1 MKYKHLLFLPA
12 LSISLFNAAFAN
24 EIGIVNQGHGNHTI
38 PENST
43 ITSNTN
49 NSITGITAGKNDKYS
64 IYNNG
69 SIIVDIKTTGGIARG
84 VEADYGGYIN
94 LGENTN
100 LSIVNSS
107 PGPTTGIDVYGSS
120 NVEAKNINI
129 YVNSEYES
137 IGLSL
142 SDDAFVDI
150 SGNQNL
156 IESYDDANHAFGI
169 YVIGD
174 KGKKSVLNTEN
185 IIIKTNGTG
194 INSEGESE
202 LNLRKKTVIN
212 SVAGG
217 IESLGG
223 NNSNSE
229 KGSIINADSVDI
241 KTTETRSF
249 IGSSTG
255 GLFSLLGGKIT
266 VGDSSKIE
274 TENMHG
280 LYATTYIGFETPT
293 KPTEINYMGSAS
305 NRNTVHVNGQ
315 TGATAFGNESVINIH
330 NTDVHAHAKNGNI
343 AGIRAVNGGAVN
355 LENTSI
361 TVSDKDT
368 DYSSIAAVLSSNS
381 NSTIQISGNTYIDA
395 EETKNKLA
403 LRSDGENSKIS
414 VEGKAKI
421 IGNMLSKGDNS
432 SIDINLRDQS
442 TIIGASSIDRSYQ
455 DGKIRVSLDNSSWL
469 MTGDSEV
476 TSLTLAQ
483 NSVLNLSNSFDN
495 GNNLLVQ
502 EDYKGNGG
510 TIIFNGALA
519 GDNSPIDHLTVNGNT
534 SGETYVKVNELGG
547 KGAQTV
553 EGIEI
558 IQIHGDS
565 NGIFHQDGRIVA
577 GLYDYH
583 LVKGNETNT
592 ANWYLTSSPTPITP
606 EEPTLPPSTSPTLRP
621 EVGSYINNLYQAST
635 LFDLRL
641 HDRYAHTPYIDPFTG
656 EEKVTSLWIRNL
668 AGHTNSKAGSSQLK
682 TKSDR
687 YAVQIGGDVAQ
698 WSSAQ
703 GRYHIGVMAGYGSV
717 SNSTRNQNNGHRSKA
732 NVDGHSIGVYGTYY
746 ANNDSQNGL
755 YIDTWAQYNWFKNRV
770 KGDNLG
776 REKYDSKGLNVS
788 VETGYTLPITNPQ
801 HSSNE
806 STWHLQPKAQITY
819 FGVKM
824 ENHTEENGTKVY
836 GKGKNNIRTRL
847 GIRFFIGESSSPYEQ
862 LQSKVYPFIEANWI
876 NNSKRYGVSMDNE
889 TIYSDGSRNIGEIKV
904 GFDSQITKSTKVLFN
919 VSQQFGSNGFRDTQ
933 GILGINYLF

>member
-1 MKYKHLLFLPA
+1 MKYKHLLLLPA
-12 LSISLFNAAFAN
+12 LSISLFNVSLAN
-24 EIGIVNQGHGNHTI
+24 EIGIINKGHGNYTI

-43 ITSNTN
+43 INSNTN
-49 NSITGITAGKNDKYS
+49 NSITGITVEKNDRYS
-64 IYNNG
+64 ISNNG
-69 SIIVDIKTTGGIARG
+69 PIIIDIKTNSGIARG
-84 VEADYGGYIN
+84 VEADYGGHIN

-107 PGPTTGIDVYGSS
+107 QGPTTGIDVYGSS
-120 NVEAKNINI
+120 RVEAKNINI

-142 SDDAFVDI
+142 TDDSLVDI

-174 KGKKSVLNTEN
+174 KGKKSVLNTEY
-185 IIIKTNGTG
+185 ITIKTNGTG
-194 INSEGESE
+194 INSEGDSE
-202 LNLRKKTVIN
+202 LNLRKKTIIR

-217 IESLGG
+217 IEALGG
-223 NNSNSE
+223 NTSNSE
-229 KGSIINADSVDI
+229 TGSIVNAESVDI
-241 KTTETRSF
+241 KTTEPTSF
-249 IGSSTG
+249 VGNSTG

-280 LYATTYIGFETPT
+280 LYATTFIGFAAPT
-293 KPTEINYMGSAS
+293 KPTEINYIGSFS
-305 NRNTVHVNGQ
+305 NRNTVHVNGL
-315 TGATAFGNESVINIH
+315 TGATAAGDESIINIYH
-330 NTDVHAHAKNGNI
+330 TDVHAYAKNGNVV
-343 AGIRAVNGGAVN
+343 GVRALEGGVIN
-355 LENTSI
+355 LDNSSI

-368 DYSSIAAVLSSNS
+368 NHSSIAAVVSSGRNS
-381 NSTIQISGNTYIDA
+381 IIKISGNTYIDA

-403 LRSDGENSKIS
+403 LRSDGESSKIS
-414 VEGKAKI
+414 IEGKATI

-432 SIDINLRDQS
+432 SIEMNLGDQS
-442 TIIGASSIDRSYQ
+442 TIIGASSIDKSYQ
-455 DGKIRVSLDNSSWL
+455 DGEIRISLDNSSWF

-476 TSLTLAQ
+476 TALTLTRNA
-483 NSVLNLSNSFDN
+483 VLNLSNSFDN

-510 TIIFNGALA
+510 IIIFNGSLA

-558 IQIHGDS
+558 IQINGDS

-583 LVKGNETNT
+583 LVKGNETST
-592 ANWYLTSSPTPITP
+592 SNWYLTSSPTPTTP
-606 EEPTLPPSTSPTLRP
+606 EEPALPPSTSPTLRP

-656 EEKVTSLWIRNL
+656 EEKVTSLWVRNL
-668 AGHTNSKAGSSQLK
+668 AGHTNSKAVSSQLK

-703 GRYHIGVMAGYGSV
+703 GRYHLGVMAGYGSI
-717 SNSTRNQNNGHRSKA
+717 SNSTRNQSNGHRSKA

-755 YIDTWAQYNWFKNRV
+755 YIDTWAQYNWFKNRI

-776 REKYDSKGLNVS
+776 RENYDSKGFNVS

-801 HSSNE
+801 HIGNE
-806 STWHLQPKAQITY
+806 SIWHLQPKAQITY
-819 FGVKM
+819 FGVGM
-824 ENHTEENGTKVY
+824 DNHTEENGTKVY

-847 GIRFFIGESSSPYEQ
+847 GLRLFIGEDSSPYEQ
-862 LQSKVYPFIEANWI
+862 LQSRVYPFIEANWI
-876 NNSKRYGVSMDNE
+876 NNRKRYGVSMDNE

-904 GFDSQITKSTKVLFN
+904 GFDSQITKSTKIMFN